1 MTVNELLYGDVES
14 CYTSRALK
22 AGEIIAVGS
31 RFGVVENDVVK
42 SETGNVICS
51 SPFVYECSADYFVCE
66 GDPVYFD
73 LKRQAFVP
81 AGTRGAK
88 EIGTAA
94 ITCKIGDKM
103 VVVQIN
109 G

>member
-1 MTVNELLYGDVES
+1 MTVNELLYNDVES
-14 CYTSRALK
+14 CYANRALK

-31 RFGVVENDVVK
+31 RFGVVENDLAK
-42 SETGNVICS
+42 GETGDVICCG
-51 SPFVYECSADYFVCE
+51 PFVYECSADYSVCE

-94 ITCKIGDKM
+94 LSCKLGDKL
-103 VVVQIN
+103 VVVDIN
-109 G
+109 R